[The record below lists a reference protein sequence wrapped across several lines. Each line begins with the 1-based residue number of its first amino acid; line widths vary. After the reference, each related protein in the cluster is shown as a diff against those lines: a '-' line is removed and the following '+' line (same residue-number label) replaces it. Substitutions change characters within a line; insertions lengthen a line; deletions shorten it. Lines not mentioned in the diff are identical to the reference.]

1 MFSLEAPELSITQHI
16 GAGPTAGN
24 PMSTLQQLLNSQDAA
39 LGPWVPGRDPLED
52 ALSAFAGAPGGPP
65 AHPWMAG
72 LVAGPAS
79 DPGAYSGVEAE
90 ANIMLELKISQSR
103 FMGMHRF

>member
-1 MFSLEAPELSITQHI
+1 MLPNIANAVFTRVMCIH
-16 GAGPTAGN
+16 AGPAAGN
-24 PMSTLQQLLNSQDAA
+24 PVSTLRQLLNSQDAA

-52 ALSAFAGAPGGPP
+52 ALAAFAGAPGGPP

-79 DPGAYSGVEAE
+79 SPGGLRLTSATNPPSLAVQ
-90 ANIMLELKISQSR
+90 LSR
-103 FMGMHRF
+103 KHSDAR